1 MILSCNFKYIFQA
14 IEKETSFG
22 QASTILS
29 PAGKSI
35 GKDTR
40 QVTND
45 MIKYL
50 WWGFFIS
57 FP

>member
-1 MILSCNFKYIFQA
+1 MEKEICINQASAILSA
-14 IEKETSFG
+14 
-22 QASTILS
+22 AW
-29 PAGKSI
+29 KSI

-50 WWGFFIS
+50 R
-57 FP
+57 